1 MKIKYFLAVSLT
13 VVTTTTLLAASPA
26 EEQIKARQSAYEFMG
41 WNAKKIKAQVV
52 DHPETYNKE
61 DVQAA
66 ANALAATAN
75 AGLGALYGEGTDK
88 GTGWQ
93 PSHLKPEYFKEQD
106 KAKEIGLTLSKEATK
121 LAEVADTG
129 DIDAIKAQFGE
140 VGKTCKS
147 CHDSFRIRDK

>member
-1 MKIKYFLAVSLT
+1 MKINYLFALAITAVTATT
-13 VVTTTTLLAASPA
+13 VLAGPL
-26 EEQIKARQSAYEFMG
+26 EDQIKARQSAYEFMG

-75 AGLGALYGEGTDK
+75 SGLGTLYGEGTDK

-106 KAKEIGLTLSKEATK
+106 KAKEIGLTLGKEATK
-121 LAEVADTG
+121 LAEIAATG
-129 DIDAIKAQFGE
+129 DVDAIKAQFGE

-147 CHDSFRIRDK
+147 CHDSFRVRDK

>member
-1 MKIKYFLAVSLT
+1 MKIRYFFALALT
-13 VVTTTTLLAASPA
+13 AVTATTVFAGPL
-26 EEQIKARQSAYEFMG
+26 EDQIKARQSAYEFMG
-41 WNAKKIKAQVV
+41 WNAKKIKVQVV

-75 AGLGALYGEGTDK
+75 SGLGALYIEGSDK

-106 KAKEIGLTLSKEATK
+106 KAKEIGLTLGKEASK
-121 LAEVADTG
+121 LAEIAATG
-129 DIDAIKAQFGE
+129 DIDAIKSQFGE

-147 CHDSFRIRDK
+147 CHDSFRVRDK

>member
-1 MKIKYFLAVSLT
+1 M
-13 VVTTTTLLAASPA
+13 
-26 EEQIKARQSAYEFMG
+26 
-41 WNAKKIKAQVV
+41 V

-75 AGLGALYGEGTDK
+75 SGLGALYIEGSDK

-106 KAKEIGLTLSKEATK
+106 KAKEIGLTLGKEASK
-121 LAEVADTG
+121 LAEIAATG
-129 DIDAIKAQFGE
+129 DIDAIKSQFGE

-147 CHDSFRIRDK
+147 CHDSFRVRDK